1 MKKVLTICLSL
12 AMVLVMVGCGSDEKP
27 AVSENDSSAESSIQ
41 AETETNEVE
50 TREDVLTVDNCPE
63 LKKILSMKSELDP
76 AYAEF
81 AERYEGKTVEFDGCI
96 TYVANHGSYK
106 TRYDILMSA
115 GDYINEDTANPGPIF
130 RFEDVNCSDLG
141 ISDLSLPGFVSEGT
155 NISIKAEVDSF
166 DSNSGIFE
174 LEPII
179 IEER

>member
-50 TREDVLTVDNCPE
+50 TREDILTVNNCPE

-115 GDYINEDTANPGPIF
+115 GDYVN
-130 RFEDVNCSDLG
+130 EDVNCSDLG

-174 LEPII
+174 LDPII